1 MLIPPQPDGPVVR
14 VVDDDPSVCGLITS
28 LLTGHG
34 LRVQTYRN
42 AMDFFQAFDPAVPGC
57 LVSDVRMPGMTGIE
71 LQERLKERGWL
82 IPTIIISGDLDVP
95 TALRAMKNHP
105 VDVLEKPFLPRV
117 LLERVRHAIEIDQRT
132 REEVSRSED
141 VTRKLAS
148 LTSREREVLQLVVSG
163 HANKHVARSL
173 DITEKTVEAHRGR
186 LMKKLG
192 ARNVVELVR
201 MTVDSDSAVRS

>member
-1 MLIPPQPDGPVVR
+1 
-14 VVDDDPSVCGLITS
+14 VDDDPAVCGLITS

-34 LRVQTYRN
+34 LRAQTYRS
-42 AMDFFQAFDPAVPGC
+42 ALDFFQAFDPTVPGC

-71 LQERLKERGWL
+71 LQERLNERGWL
-82 IPTIIISGDLDVP
+82 IPTIIISGDIDVP
-95 TALRAMKNHP
+95 TALRAMKNHA

-117 LLERVRHAIEIDQRT
+117 LLERVRHAIEVDRQN
-132 REEVSRSED
+132 REEASRTED
-141 VTRKLAS
+141 VSRKLAS
-148 LTSREREVLQLVVSG
+148 LTSREREVLELVVTG

-201 MTVDSDSAVRS
+201 MTVDSETANRPLATR